1 MAKLEEKPPMEK
13 TKVFDAFLAGMYGR
27 QERDN
32 AKGTIKKYEVIIAD
46 QKVKHTSV
54 VEENEQLKETIKK
67 YKECIGLFVAA
78 AANIE

>member
-32 AKGTIKKYEVIIAD
+32 AKEIIKKYEETIAD